1 MRSKGKTTLKGV
13 KNDVITV
20 RVSEQ
25 DKARYSAEAQN
36 YGMNLSEYILYV
48 LNHKTIKVIE
58 GGVNIANAM
67 YDLNCTM
74 SKYHKSEE
82 VPVEEL
88 KNAMTT
94 CVDKMNRFCENLKEN
109 G

>member
-1 MRSKGKTTLKGV
+1 MRSKGKNNLKGI

-20 RVSEQ
+20 RVSEK
-25 DKARYSAEAQN
+25 DKARYSAEAQS

-58 GGVNIANAM
+58 GGANIANAM

-74 SKYHKSEE
+74 SKYQKNDE
-82 VPVEEL
+82 VPVDEL
-88 KNAMTT
+88 KSAMTT

>member
-1 MRSKGKTTLKGV
+1 MRLKGKNNLKGV

-20 RVSEQ
+20 RVSEK

-48 LNHKTIKVIE
+48 LNYKTIKVIE
-58 GGVNIANAM
+58 GGANIANAM

-74 SKYHKSEE
+74 SKYQKSDE
-82 VPVEEL
+82 VPVTEL

>member
-1 MRSKGKTTLKGV
+1 MRSKGKNNLKDV
-13 KNDVITV
+13 KSDVMTV
-20 RVSEQ
+20 RVSEK
-25 DKARYSAEAQN
+25 DKARYSAEAQS

-48 LNHKTIKVIE
+48 LNHKEVKVIE
-58 GGVNIANAM
+58 GGARIAHAM

-74 SKYHKSEE
+74 SKYQKSDE

-88 KNAMTT
+88 KSAMTT

-109 G
+109 S